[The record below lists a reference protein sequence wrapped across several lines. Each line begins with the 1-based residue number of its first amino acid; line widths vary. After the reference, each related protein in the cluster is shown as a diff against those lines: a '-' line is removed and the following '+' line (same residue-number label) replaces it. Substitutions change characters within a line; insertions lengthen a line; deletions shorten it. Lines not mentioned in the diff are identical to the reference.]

1 MVRFVSETR
10 KALEWNGQSPFHGEG
25 KALVSPK
32 NASVGALSASIL
44 LADWVSSA
52 QNFVQ
57 VFTLVYF
64 LLIFAY
70 ILMSWIRMPYS
81 IWSNRIQRFLYDV
94 VEPYLRIFRRF
105 IPPLGPLDIS
115 PIVGILALWIVSGL
129 VIRILGQLG

>member
-1 MVRFVSETR
+1 VASGARLPAADRVGSDPTQRGTEEFSEDP
-10 KALEWNGQSPFHGEG
+10 AME
-25 KALVSPK
+25 
-32 NASVGALSASIL
+32 ASSASIL
-44 LADWVSSA
+44 LAWVDAA

-70 ILMSWIRMPYS
+70 ILMSWVRMPYS
-81 IWSNRIQRFLYDV
+81 IWMNRIQRFLYDV

-115 PIVGILALWIVSGL
+115 PIVAIFVLWIVSGV
-129 VIRILGQLG
+129 VIRVLGELG